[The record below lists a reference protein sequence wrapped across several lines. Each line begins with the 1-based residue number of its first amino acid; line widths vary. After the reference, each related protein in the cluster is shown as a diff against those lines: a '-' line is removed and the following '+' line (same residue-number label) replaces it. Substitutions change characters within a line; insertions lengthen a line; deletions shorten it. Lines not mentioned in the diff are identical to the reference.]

1 MIGTRDRA
9 LLLVGFAGAFRRSE
23 IVALNVEDIA
33 FSTDGATVT
42 LRRSKTDQ
50 DGAGRK
56 VGIPYGSNPAT
67 CPVRA
72 LQAWLAASGITEG
85 PLFRWI
91 RKAGRMQHGRL
102 SGSAVAE
109 IVKRHAGTAGLDT
122 SKYAGHSL
130 RAGLVTAAAIA
141 GSSDRAIMKQSGH
154 RSSAMVQRY
163 IRDASLFREN
173 AAAVVGL

>member
-1 MIGTRDRA
+1 
-9 LLLVGFAGAFRRSE
+9 
-23 IVALNVEDIA
+23 
-33 FSTDGATVT
+33 
-42 LRRSKTDQ
+42 
-50 DGAGRK
+50 
-56 VGIPYGSNPAT
+56 
-67 CPVRA
+67 
-72 LQAWLAASGITEG
+72 
-85 PLFRWI
+85 
-91 RKAGRMQHGRL
+91 MQPGRL
-102 SGSAVAE
+102 SGNAVAE
-109 IVKRHAGTAGLDT
+109 IVKRHAGAAGLDT